1 VVENF
6 KKLEIVKLIK
16 ELDFVESEFQ
26 YRSEIIKEI
35 DVEFRRQVE
44 NFLEINS
51 ELKDVFTKS
60 VNVFTE
66 AQIPVEPTVYVS
78 EDEEIVTIE
87 KNPKLKSLYRTIA
100 KATHP
105 DKLKDDSLKE
115 IYLQATKAYE
125 NNDLL
130 PIISICDKL
139 KIPFEIND
147 EEFKSIKDKIETLRR
162 RTNFLETT
170 YPWQWYNQDNEQEK
184 SQIVIR
190 FIKSQIF

>member
-6 KKLEIVKLIK
+6 KKLEIIKLIK

>member
-1 VVENF
+1 MVENF
-6 KKLEIVKLIK
+6 KKLEIIKLIK

>member
-1 VVENF
+1 MENF
-6 KKLEIVKLIK
+6 KKLEIIKLIK

>member
-1 VVENF
+1 MENF

>member
-1 VVENF
+1 VENF
-6 KKLEIVKLIK
+6 KKLEIIKLIK

>member
-35 DVEFRRQVE
+35 DIEFRKQVE
-44 NFLEINS
+44 NFLDANF
-51 ELKDVFTKS
+51 ELKDVFKKS
-60 VNVFTE
+60 VNLFTE
-66 AQIPVEPTVYVS
+66 AQIPVEPNVYVS
-78 EDEEIVTIE
+78 EDQEIVTIE

-105 DKLKDDSLKE
+105 DKLKDESLKE

-125 NNDLL
+125 DNDLL
-130 PIISICDKL
+130 PIISICDRL
-139 KIPFEIND
+139 KIPFEVND
-147 EEFKSIKDKIETLRR
+147 EEFESIKNKIETLRK

>member
-1 VVENF
+1 MENF
-6 KKLEIVKLIK
+6 KKLEIIKLIK

-44 NFLEINS
+44 NFLEVNS

-66 AQIPVEPTVYVS
+66 AQIPVEPTVYVP

-125 NNDLL
+125 DNDLL

-170 YPWQWYNQDNEQEK
+170 YPWQWYNQDSEQEK

>member
-1 VVENF
+1 MENF
-6 KKLEIVKLIK
+6 KKLEIIKLIK

-44 NFLEINS
+44 NFLEVNS

-125 NNDLL
+125 DNDLL

>member
-1 VVENF
+1 VENF

>member
-1 VVENF
+1 MENF
-6 KKLEIVKLIK
+6 KKLEIIKLIK

-44 NFLEINS
+44 NFLEVNS

-125 NNDLL
+125 DNDLL

-170 YPWQWYNQDNEQEK
+170 YPWQWYNQDSEQEK